1 MEPLYSV
8 LLCNQQYSEYKER
21 ISKWLAKGIKVIWF
35 GQDENVVDELKTTFK
50 KYAKV
55 FLLQAFVIEFI
66 DQACILDGENAT
78 DFVISKLETGCPLF
92 NAAQYLV
99 EHCKADEH
107 IEVQASAG
115 TGKTTVM
122 IDRILYLMHTQPDLH
137 LPEIYMVTFTN
148 DATNQMNKRL
158 QDALVTRYDLTRD
171 EKYLRWL
178 EEQSQMN
185 ISTIHSFAYQML
197 REYGIGES
205 FTKNLSIRSFQYEKK
220 EIIKDMVDGKIDDS
234 KSIRGQLG
242 VPFYRANGILNQFW
256 GRFLQLGVSHEDML
270 KMDWGEPVDDE
281 SKSFHKVITETI
293 PKLDDKYFAVK
304 RKNDG
309 VGLDDIMRDLQE
321 VLTSEYL
328 PKPDI
333 SMKYL
338 FIDEFQDSDLS
349 QIKVACYFVKLL
361 GAVLFVVGDVKQ
373 SIYRF
378 RGATIENILNFEKQ
392 FQNAVVIRLE
402 QNYRSTKTILEA
414 ANDVIAHN
422 AGRKEKTLWTDLEDG
437 KKIIWYKAVDETD
450 ESRFVAEKIEK
461 EVQNGA
467 SYQDFAVLYRMNA
480 QSNNIERMFV
490 KEKIP
495 YHIYGG
501 TRFYDRKEIKDVLAY
516 MTILYNPFD
525 MVRFKRIVN
534 EPKRGIGDAT
544 MEMLENITRDLGIS
558 PIDVMRDSE
567 TYPVL
572 SKKVAH
578 LKKFALMID
587 ELTDAVKTMQLDEF
601 FDLLLQKTGYA
612 DYLKNMGEEGKIRLE
627 NVQELKSNI
636 LKYMKESELPSL
648 ENFLEEV
655 SLYADAEQTE
665 TTPDTVSMMTIHA
678 AKGLEFKTVF
688 LIGMEENIFPSARS
702 INSLDENDL
711 EEERRLAYVAITRAK
726 KQLCVSTTDR
736 RMLFG
741 MTTSNPRSRF
751 LGEIQGDC
759 MEQVQS
765 KKNVAA
771 GTRKVEMVQSISLQ
785 QQLASRRNHHPQKT
799 AAKSVNYSV
808 GARVRH
814 KIFGEGTILSVTDMA
829 NDSMLEIGFDQ
840 VGTKKVM
847 ANFASSKMQV
857 IS

>member
-1 MEPLYSV
+1 MAE
-8 LLCNQQYSEYKER
+8 ETT
-21 ISKWLAKGIKVIWF
+21 I
-35 GQDENVVDELKTTFK
+35 ELKRAALNHYFQNLNTPQQQAVFHVNGPVLVLAGAGSGKTTAMIHRIVQMIHFGDGWVQANASITK
-50 KYAKV
+50 EDAAYLKDYIADKQPADLERLCSILAV
-55 FLLQAFVIEFI
+55 QPIQPWHILAITFTNKAANELRNRLLQAIGEECASMLHASTFHS
-66 DQACILDGENAT
+66 ACVRILRRS
-78 DFVISKLETGCPLF
+78 ISKLGYDSNFTIYDTDDSQRLMKSCIADADVSEKQFPPRAVLTEISLAKDRMCSPEYFCIEAGSDYRKMVIGKLYKEYQNRLKSA
-92 NAAQYLV
+92 NALDFDDLIYKTV
-99 EHCKADEH
+99 E
-107 IEVQASAG
+107 
-115 TGKTTVM
+115 
-122 IDRILYLMHTQPDLH
+122 LL
-137 LPEIYMVTFTN
+137 
-148 DATNQMNKRL
+148 
-158 QDALVTRYDLTRD
+158 
-171 EKYLRWL
+171 
-178 EEQSQMN
+178 
-185 ISTIHSFAYQML
+185 
-197 REYGIGES
+197 ES
-205 FTKNLSIRSFQYEKK
+205 FPEELEYYQNRFRYI
-220 EIIKDMVDGKIDDS
+220 MVDEYQDTNHAQF
-234 KSIRGQLG
+234 RLVQL
-242 VPFYRANGILNQFW
+242 
-256 GRFLQLGVSHEDML
+256 
-270 KMDWGEPVDDE
+270 
-281 SKSFHKVITETI
+281 
-293 PKLDDKYFAVK
+293 
-304 RKNDG
+304 
-309 VGLDDIMRDLQE
+309 
-321 VLTSEYL
+321 
-328 PKPDI
+328 
-333 SMKYL
+333 
-338 FIDEFQDSDLS
+338 LS
-349 QIKVACYFVKLL
+349 QKHQNLC
-361 GAVLFVVGDVKQ
+361 VVGDDDQ

-402 QNYRSTKTILEA
+402 QNYRSTKTILKA

-572 SKKVAH
+572 SKKVTH
-578 LKKFALMID
+578 LKKFALMVD

-759 MEQVQS
+759 IEQVQS

>member
-1 MEPLYSV
+1 MAE
-8 LLCNQQYSEYKER
+8 ETT
-21 ISKWLAKGIKVIWF
+21 I
-35 GQDENVVDELKTTFK
+35 ELKRAALNHYFQNLNTPQQQAVFHVNGPVLVLAGAGSGKTTAMIHRIVQMIHFGDGWVQANASITK
-50 KYAKV
+50 ENAAYLKDYIADKQPADLERLCSILAV
-55 FLLQAFVIEFI
+55 QPIQPWHILAITFTNKAANELRSRLLQAIGEECASMLHASTFHS
-66 DQACILDGENAT
+66 ACVRILRRS
-78 DFVISKLETGCPLF
+78 ISKLGYDSNFTIYDTDDSQRLMKSCIADADVSEKQFPPRAVLTEISLAKDRMCSPEYFCIEAGSDYRKMVIGKLYKEYQNRLKSA
-92 NAAQYLV
+92 NALDFDDLIYKTV
-99 EHCKADEH
+99 E
-107 IEVQASAG
+107 
-115 TGKTTVM
+115 
-122 IDRILYLMHTQPDLH
+122 LL
-137 LPEIYMVTFTN
+137 
-148 DATNQMNKRL
+148 
-158 QDALVTRYDLTRD
+158 
-171 EKYLRWL
+171 
-178 EEQSQMN
+178 
-185 ISTIHSFAYQML
+185 
-197 REYGIGES
+197 ES
-205 FTKNLSIRSFQYEKK
+205 FPEELEYYQNRFRYI
-220 EIIKDMVDGKIDDS
+220 MVDEYQDTNHAQF
-234 KSIRGQLG
+234 RLVQL
-242 VPFYRANGILNQFW
+242 
-256 GRFLQLGVSHEDML
+256 
-270 KMDWGEPVDDE
+270 
-281 SKSFHKVITETI
+281 
-293 PKLDDKYFAVK
+293 
-304 RKNDG
+304 
-309 VGLDDIMRDLQE
+309 
-321 VLTSEYL
+321 
-328 PKPDI
+328 
-333 SMKYL
+333 
-338 FIDEFQDSDLS
+338 LS
-349 QIKVACYFVKLL
+349 QKHQNLC
-361 GAVLFVVGDVKQ
+361 VVGDDDQ

-665 TTPDTVSMMTIHA
+665 TAPDTVSMMTIHA

-808 GARVRH
+808 GTRVRH
-814 KIFGEGTILSVTDMA
+814 KIFGEGTILSITDMA

>member
-1 MEPLYSV
+1 MAE
-8 LLCNQQYSEYKER
+8 ETT
-21 ISKWLAKGIKVIWF
+21 I
-35 GQDENVVDELKTTFK
+35 ELKRAALNHYFQNLNTPQQQAVFHVNGPVLVLAGAGSGKTTAMIHRIVQMIHSGDGWVQANASITKEDAACLKDYIADKQPADLERLCSILAVQPIQPWHILAITFTNK
-50 KYAKV
+50 AANELRSR
-55 FLLQAFVIEFI
+55 LLQAIGEECASMLHASTFHS
-66 DQACILDGENAT
+66 ACVRILRRS
-78 DFVISKLETGCPLF
+78 ISKLGYDSNFTIYDTDDSQRLMKSCIADADVSEKQFPPRAVLTEISLAKDRMCSPEYFCIEAGSDYRKMVIGKLYKEYQNRLKSA
-92 NAAQYLV
+92 NALDFDDLIYKTV
-99 EHCKADEH
+99 E
-107 IEVQASAG
+107 
-115 TGKTTVM
+115 
-122 IDRILYLMHTQPDLH
+122 LL
-137 LPEIYMVTFTN
+137 
-148 DATNQMNKRL
+148 
-158 QDALVTRYDLTRD
+158 
-171 EKYLRWL
+171 
-178 EEQSQMN
+178 
-185 ISTIHSFAYQML
+185 
-197 REYGIGES
+197 ES
-205 FTKNLSIRSFQYEKK
+205 FPEELEYYQNRFRYI
-220 EIIKDMVDGKIDDS
+220 MVDEYQDTNHAQF
-234 KSIRGQLG
+234 RLVQL
-242 VPFYRANGILNQFW
+242 
-256 GRFLQLGVSHEDML
+256 
-270 KMDWGEPVDDE
+270 
-281 SKSFHKVITETI
+281 
-293 PKLDDKYFAVK
+293 
-304 RKNDG
+304 
-309 VGLDDIMRDLQE
+309 
-321 VLTSEYL
+321 
-328 PKPDI
+328 
-333 SMKYL
+333 
-338 FIDEFQDSDLS
+338 LS
-349 QIKVACYFVKLL
+349 QKHQNLC
-361 GAVLFVVGDVKQ
+361 VVGDDDQ

-392 FQNAVVIRLE
+392 FQNAVAIRLE

-665 TTPDTVSMMTIHA
+665 TAPDTVSMMTIHA

-765 KKNVAA
+765 KKNIAA

-808 GARVRH
+808 GTRVRH

>member
-1 MEPLYSV
+1 MAE
-8 LLCNQQYSEYKER
+8 ETT
-21 ISKWLAKGIKVIWF
+21 I
-35 GQDENVVDELKTTFK
+35 ELKRAALNHYFQNLNTPQQQAVFHVNGPVLVLAGAGSGKTTAMIHRIVQMIHFGDGWVQANASITK
-50 KYAKV
+50 EDAAYLKDYIADKQPADLERLCSILAV
-55 FLLQAFVIEFI
+55 QPIQPWHILAITFTNKAANELRSRLLQAIGEECASMLHASTFHS
-66 DQACILDGENAT
+66 ACVRILRRS
-78 DFVISKLETGCPLF
+78 ISKLGYDSNFTIYDTDDSQRLMKSCIADADVSEKQFPPRAVLTEISLAKDRMCSPEYFCIEAGSDYRKMVIGKLYKEYQNRLKSA
-92 NAAQYLV
+92 NALDFDDLIYKTV
-99 EHCKADEH
+99 E
-107 IEVQASAG
+107 
-115 TGKTTVM
+115 
-122 IDRILYLMHTQPDLH
+122 LL
-137 LPEIYMVTFTN
+137 
-148 DATNQMNKRL
+148 
-158 QDALVTRYDLTRD
+158 
-171 EKYLRWL
+171 
-178 EEQSQMN
+178 
-185 ISTIHSFAYQML
+185 
-197 REYGIGES
+197 ES
-205 FTKNLSIRSFQYEKK
+205 FPEELEYYQNRFRYI
-220 EIIKDMVDGKIDDS
+220 MVDEYQDTNHAQF
-234 KSIRGQLG
+234 RLVQL
-242 VPFYRANGILNQFW
+242 
-256 GRFLQLGVSHEDML
+256 
-270 KMDWGEPVDDE
+270 
-281 SKSFHKVITETI
+281 
-293 PKLDDKYFAVK
+293 
-304 RKNDG
+304 
-309 VGLDDIMRDLQE
+309 
-321 VLTSEYL
+321 
-328 PKPDI
+328 
-333 SMKYL
+333 
-338 FIDEFQDSDLS
+338 LS
-349 QIKVACYFVKLL
+349 QKHQNLC
-361 GAVLFVVGDVKQ
+361 VVGDDDQ

-587 ELTDAVKTMQLDEF
+587 ELTDSVKTMQLDEF

-665 TTPDTVSMMTIHA
+665 TAPDTVSMMTIHA

-808 GARVRH
+808 GTRVRH
-814 KIFGEGTILSVTDMA
+814 KIFGEGTILSITDMA

>member
-1 MEPLYSV
+1 M
-8 LLCNQQYSEYKER
+8 
-21 ISKWLAKGIKVIWF
+21 
-35 GQDENVVDELKTTFK
+35 
-50 KYAKV
+50 
-55 FLLQAFVIEFI
+55 
-66 DQACILDGENAT
+66 
-78 DFVISKLETGCPLF
+78 
-92 NAAQYLV
+92 
-99 EHCKADEH
+99 
-107 IEVQASAG
+107 
-115 TGKTTVM
+115 
-122 IDRILYLMHTQPDLH
+122 
-137 LPEIYMVTFTN
+137 
-148 DATNQMNKRL
+148 
-158 QDALVTRYDLTRD
+158 
-171 EKYLRWL
+171 
-178 EEQSQMN
+178 
-185 ISTIHSFAYQML
+185 
-197 REYGIGES
+197 
-205 FTKNLSIRSFQYEKK
+205 
-220 EIIKDMVDGKIDDS
+220 
-234 KSIRGQLG
+234 
-242 VPFYRANGILNQFW
+242 
-256 GRFLQLGVSHEDML
+256 
-270 KMDWGEPVDDE
+270 
-281 SKSFHKVITETI
+281 
-293 PKLDDKYFAVK
+293 
-304 RKNDG
+304 
-309 VGLDDIMRDLQE
+309 
-321 VLTSEYL
+321 
-328 PKPDI
+328 
-333 SMKYL
+333 
-338 FIDEFQDSDLS
+338 
-349 QIKVACYFVKLL
+349 
-361 GAVLFVVGDVKQ
+361 
-373 SIYRF
+373 
-378 RGATIENILNFEKQ
+378 
-392 FQNAVVIRLE
+392 
-402 QNYRSTKTILEA
+402 
-414 ANDVIAHN
+414 IAHN

-558 PIDVMRDSE
+558 PIDVMRDS
-567 TYPVL
+567 
-572 SKKVAH
+572 
-578 LKKFALMID
+578 
-587 ELTDAVKTMQLDEF
+587 VKTMQLDEF

-665 TTPDTVSMMTIHA
+665 TAPDTVSMMTIHA

-808 GARVRH
+808 GTRVRH
-814 KIFGEGTILSVTDMA
+814 KIFGEGTILSITDMA

>member
-1 MEPLYSV
+1 MAE
-8 LLCNQQYSEYKER
+8 ETT
-21 ISKWLAKGIKVIWF
+21 I
-35 GQDENVVDELKTTFK
+35 ELKRAALNHYFQNLNTPQQQAVFHVNGPVLVLAGAGSGKTTAMIHRIVQMIHFGDGWVQANASITK
-50 KYAKV
+50 EDAAYLKDYIADKQPADLERLCSILAV
-55 FLLQAFVIEFI
+55 QPIQPWHILAITFTNKAANELRSRLLQAIGEECASMLHASTFHS
-66 DQACILDGENAT
+66 ACVRILRRS
-78 DFVISKLETGCPLF
+78 ISKLGYDSNFTIYDTDDSQRLMKSCIADADVSEKQFPPRAVLTEISLAKDRMCSPEYFCIEAGSDYRKMVIGKLYKEYQNRLKSA
-92 NAAQYLV
+92 NALDFDDLIYKTV
-99 EHCKADEH
+99 E
-107 IEVQASAG
+107 
-115 TGKTTVM
+115 
-122 IDRILYLMHTQPDLH
+122 LL
-137 LPEIYMVTFTN
+137 
-148 DATNQMNKRL
+148 
-158 QDALVTRYDLTRD
+158 
-171 EKYLRWL
+171 
-178 EEQSQMN
+178 
-185 ISTIHSFAYQML
+185 
-197 REYGIGES
+197 ES
-205 FTKNLSIRSFQYEKK
+205 FPEELEYYQNRFRYI
-220 EIIKDMVDGKIDDS
+220 MVDEYQDTNHAQF
-234 KSIRGQLG
+234 RLVQL
-242 VPFYRANGILNQFW
+242 
-256 GRFLQLGVSHEDML
+256 
-270 KMDWGEPVDDE
+270 
-281 SKSFHKVITETI
+281 
-293 PKLDDKYFAVK
+293 
-304 RKNDG
+304 
-309 VGLDDIMRDLQE
+309 
-321 VLTSEYL
+321 
-328 PKPDI
+328 
-333 SMKYL
+333 
-338 FIDEFQDSDLS
+338 LS
-349 QIKVACYFVKLL
+349 QKHQNLC
-361 GAVLFVVGDVKQ
+361 VVGDDDQ

-587 ELTDAVKTMQLDEF
+587 ELTNAVKTMQLDEF

-665 TTPDTVSMMTIHA
+665 TAPDTVSMMTIHA

-808 GARVRH
+808 GTRVRH
-814 KIFGEGTILSVTDMA
+814 KIFGEGTILSITDMA

>member
-1 MEPLYSV
+1 MAE
-8 LLCNQQYSEYKER
+8 ETT
-21 ISKWLAKGIKVIWF
+21 I
-35 GQDENVVDELKTTFK
+35 ELKRAALNHYFQNLNTPQQQAVFHVNGPVLVLAGAGSGKTTAMIHRIVQMIHFGDGWVQANASITK
-50 KYAKV
+50 EDAAYLKDYIADKQPADLERLCSILAV
-55 FLLQAFVIEFI
+55 QPIQPWHILAITFTNKAANELRNRLLQAIGEECASMLHASTFHS
-66 DQACILDGENAT
+66 ACVRILRRS
-78 DFVISKLETGCPLF
+78 ISKLGYDSNFTIYDTDDSQRLMKSCIADADVSEKQFPPRAVLTEISLAKDRMCSPEYFCIEAGSDYRKMVIGKLYKEYQNRLKSA
-92 NAAQYLV
+92 NALDFDDLIYKTV
-99 EHCKADEH
+99 E
-107 IEVQASAG
+107 
-115 TGKTTVM
+115 
-122 IDRILYLMHTQPDLH
+122 LL
-137 LPEIYMVTFTN
+137 
-148 DATNQMNKRL
+148 
-158 QDALVTRYDLTRD
+158 
-171 EKYLRWL
+171 
-178 EEQSQMN
+178 
-185 ISTIHSFAYQML
+185 
-197 REYGIGES
+197 ES
-205 FTKNLSIRSFQYEKK
+205 FPEELEYYQNRFRYI
-220 EIIKDMVDGKIDDS
+220 MVDEYQDTNHAQF
-234 KSIRGQLG
+234 RLVQL
-242 VPFYRANGILNQFW
+242 
-256 GRFLQLGVSHEDML
+256 
-270 KMDWGEPVDDE
+270 
-281 SKSFHKVITETI
+281 
-293 PKLDDKYFAVK
+293 
-304 RKNDG
+304 
-309 VGLDDIMRDLQE
+309 
-321 VLTSEYL
+321 
-328 PKPDI
+328 
-333 SMKYL
+333 
-338 FIDEFQDSDLS
+338 LS
-349 QIKVACYFVKLL
+349 QKHQNLC
-361 GAVLFVVGDVKQ
+361 VVGDDDQ

-636 LKYMKESELPSL
+636 LKYMRESELPSL

-665 TTPDTVSMMTIHA
+665 TAPDTVSMMTIHA

-808 GARVRH
+808 GTRVRH

>member
-1 MEPLYSV
+1 MAE
-8 LLCNQQYSEYKER
+8 ETT
-21 ISKWLAKGIKVIWF
+21 I
-35 GQDENVVDELKTTFK
+35 ELKRAALNHYFQNLNTPQQQAVFHVNGPVLVLAGAGSGKTTAMIHRIVQMIHFGDGWVQANASITK
-50 KYAKV
+50 EDAAYLKDYIADKQPADLERLCSILAV
-55 FLLQAFVIEFI
+55 QPIQPWHILAITFTNKAANELRSRLLQAIGEECASMLHASTFHS
-66 DQACILDGENAT
+66 ACVRILRRS
-78 DFVISKLETGCPLF
+78 ISKLGYDSNFTIYDTDDSQRLMKSCIADADVSEKQFPPRAVLTEISLAKDRMCSPEYFCIEAGSDYRKMVIGKLYKEYQNRLKSA
-92 NAAQYLV
+92 NALDFDDLIYKTV
-99 EHCKADEH
+99 E
-107 IEVQASAG
+107 
-115 TGKTTVM
+115 
-122 IDRILYLMHTQPDLH
+122 LL
-137 LPEIYMVTFTN
+137 
-148 DATNQMNKRL
+148 
-158 QDALVTRYDLTRD
+158 
-171 EKYLRWL
+171 
-178 EEQSQMN
+178 
-185 ISTIHSFAYQML
+185 
-197 REYGIGES
+197 ES
-205 FTKNLSIRSFQYEKK
+205 FQEELEYYQNRFRYI
-220 EIIKDMVDGKIDDS
+220 MVDEYQDTNHAQF
-234 KSIRGQLG
+234 RLVQL
-242 VPFYRANGILNQFW
+242 
-256 GRFLQLGVSHEDML
+256 
-270 KMDWGEPVDDE
+270 
-281 SKSFHKVITETI
+281 
-293 PKLDDKYFAVK
+293 
-304 RKNDG
+304 
-309 VGLDDIMRDLQE
+309 
-321 VLTSEYL
+321 
-328 PKPDI
+328 
-333 SMKYL
+333 
-338 FIDEFQDSDLS
+338 LS
-349 QIKVACYFVKLL
+349 QKHQNLC
-361 GAVLFVVGDVKQ
+361 VVGDDDQ

-392 FQNAVVIRLE
+392 FQNAVAIRLE

-665 TTPDTVSMMTIHA
+665 TAPDTVSMMTIHA

-765 KKNVAA
+765 KKNIAA

-808 GARVRH
+808 GTRVRH

>member
-1 MEPLYSV
+1 MAE
-8 LLCNQQYSEYKER
+8 ETT
-21 ISKWLAKGIKVIWF
+21 I
-35 GQDENVVDELKTTFK
+35 ELKRAALNHYFQNLNTPQQQAVFHVNGPVLVLAGAGSGKTTAMIHRIVQMIHFGDGWVQANASITK
-50 KYAKV
+50 EDAAYLKDYIADKQPADLERLCSILAV
-55 FLLQAFVIEFI
+55 QPIQPWHILAITFTNKAANELRSRLLQAIGEECASMLHASTFHS
-66 DQACILDGENAT
+66 ACVRILRRS
-78 DFVISKLETGCPLF
+78 ISKLGYDSNFTIYDTDDSQRLMKSCIADADVSEKQFPPRAVLTEISLAKDRMCSPEYFCIEAGSDYRKMVIGKLYKEYQNRLKSA
-92 NAAQYLV
+92 NALDFDDLIYKTV
-99 EHCKADEH
+99 E
-107 IEVQASAG
+107 
-115 TGKTTVM
+115 
-122 IDRILYLMHTQPDLH
+122 LL
-137 LPEIYMVTFTN
+137 
-148 DATNQMNKRL
+148 
-158 QDALVTRYDLTRD
+158 
-171 EKYLRWL
+171 
-178 EEQSQMN
+178 
-185 ISTIHSFAYQML
+185 
-197 REYGIGES
+197 ES
-205 FTKNLSIRSFQYEKK
+205 FPEELEYYQNRFRYI
-220 EIIKDMVDGKIDDS
+220 MVDEYQDTNHAQF
-234 KSIRGQLG
+234 RLVQL
-242 VPFYRANGILNQFW
+242 
-256 GRFLQLGVSHEDML
+256 
-270 KMDWGEPVDDE
+270 
-281 SKSFHKVITETI
+281 
-293 PKLDDKYFAVK
+293 
-304 RKNDG
+304 
-309 VGLDDIMRDLQE
+309 
-321 VLTSEYL
+321 
-328 PKPDI
+328 
-333 SMKYL
+333 
-338 FIDEFQDSDLS
+338 LS
-349 QIKVACYFVKLL
+349 QKRQNLC
-361 GAVLFVVGDVKQ
+361 VVGDDDQ

-665 TTPDTVSMMTIHA
+665 TAPDTVSMMTIHA

-808 GARVRH
+808 GTRVRH

>member
-1 MEPLYSV
+1 MAE
-8 LLCNQQYSEYKER
+8 ETT
-21 ISKWLAKGIKVIWF
+21 I
-35 GQDENVVDELKTTFK
+35 ELKRAALNHYFQNLNTPQQQAVFHVNGPVLVLAGAGSGKTTAMIHRIVQMIHFGDGWVQANASITK
-50 KYAKV
+50 EDAAYLKDYIADKQPADLERLCSILAV
-55 FLLQAFVIEFI
+55 QPIQPWHILAITFTNKAANELRSRLLQAIGEECASMLHASTFHS
-66 DQACILDGENAT
+66 ACVRILRRS
-78 DFVISKLETGCPLF
+78 ISKLGYDSNFTIYDTDDSQRLMKSCIADADVSEKQFPPRAVLTEISLAKDRMCSPEYFCIEAGSDYRKMVIGKLYKEYQNRLKSA
-92 NAAQYLV
+92 NALDFDDLIYKTV
-99 EHCKADEH
+99 E
-107 IEVQASAG
+107 
-115 TGKTTVM
+115 
-122 IDRILYLMHTQPDLH
+122 LL
-137 LPEIYMVTFTN
+137 
-148 DATNQMNKRL
+148 
-158 QDALVTRYDLTRD
+158 
-171 EKYLRWL
+171 
-178 EEQSQMN
+178 
-185 ISTIHSFAYQML
+185 
-197 REYGIGES
+197 ES
-205 FTKNLSIRSFQYEKK
+205 FPEELEYYQNRFWYI
-220 EIIKDMVDGKIDDS
+220 MVDEYQDTNHAQF
-234 KSIRGQLG
+234 RLVQL
-242 VPFYRANGILNQFW
+242 
-256 GRFLQLGVSHEDML
+256 
-270 KMDWGEPVDDE
+270 
-281 SKSFHKVITETI
+281 
-293 PKLDDKYFAVK
+293 
-304 RKNDG
+304 
-309 VGLDDIMRDLQE
+309 
-321 VLTSEYL
+321 
-328 PKPDI
+328 
-333 SMKYL
+333 
-338 FIDEFQDSDLS
+338 LS
-349 QIKVACYFVKLL
+349 QKHQNLC
-361 GAVLFVVGDVKQ
+361 VVGDDDQ

-665 TTPDTVSMMTIHA
+665 TAPDTVSMMTIHA

-808 GARVRH
+808 GTRVRH

>member
-1 MEPLYSV
+1 MAE
-8 LLCNQQYSEYKER
+8 ETT
-21 ISKWLAKGIKVIWF
+21 I
-35 GQDENVVDELKTTFK
+35 ELKRAALNHYFQNLNTPQQQAVFHVNGPVLVLAGAGSGKTTAMIHRIVQMIHFGDGWVQANASITK
-50 KYAKV
+50 EDAAYLKDYIADKQPADLERLCSILAV
-55 FLLQAFVIEFI
+55 QPIQPWHILAITFTNKAANELRSRLLQAIGEECASMLHASTFHS
-66 DQACILDGENAT
+66 ACVRILRRS
-78 DFVISKLETGCPLF
+78 ISKLGYDSNFTIYDTDDSQRLMKSCIADADVSEKQFPPRAVLTEISLAKDRMCSPEYFCIEAGSDYRKMVIGKLYKEYQNRLKSA
-92 NAAQYLV
+92 NALDFDDLIYKTV
-99 EHCKADEH
+99 E
-107 IEVQASAG
+107 
-115 TGKTTVM
+115 
-122 IDRILYLMHTQPDLH
+122 LL
-137 LPEIYMVTFTN
+137 
-148 DATNQMNKRL
+148 
-158 QDALVTRYDLTRD
+158 
-171 EKYLRWL
+171 
-178 EEQSQMN
+178 
-185 ISTIHSFAYQML
+185 
-197 REYGIGES
+197 ES
-205 FTKNLSIRSFQYEKK
+205 FPEELEYYQNRFRYI
-220 EIIKDMVDGKIDDS
+220 MVDEYQDTNHAQF
-234 KSIRGQLG
+234 RLVQL
-242 VPFYRANGILNQFW
+242 
-256 GRFLQLGVSHEDML
+256 
-270 KMDWGEPVDDE
+270 
-281 SKSFHKVITETI
+281 
-293 PKLDDKYFAVK
+293 
-304 RKNDG
+304 
-309 VGLDDIMRDLQE
+309 
-321 VLTSEYL
+321 
-328 PKPDI
+328 
-333 SMKYL
+333 
-338 FIDEFQDSDLS
+338 LS
-349 QIKVACYFVKLL
+349 QKHQNLC
-361 GAVLFVVGDVKQ
+361 VVGDDDQ

-665 TTPDTVSMMTIHA
+665 TAPDTVSMMTIHA

-726 KQLCVSTTDR
+726 KQHCVSTTAR
-736 RMLFG
+736 SMLVG

-808 GARVRH
+808 GTRVRH
-814 KIFGEGTILSVTDMA
+814 KIFGEGTILSITDMA

>member
-1 MEPLYSV
+1 MAE
-8 LLCNQQYSEYKER
+8 ETT
-21 ISKWLAKGIKVIWF
+21 I
-35 GQDENVVDELKTTFK
+35 ELKRAALNHYFQNLNTPQQQAVFHVNGPVLVLAGAGSGKTTAMIHRIVQMIHFGDGWVQANASITK
-50 KYAKV
+50 EDAAYLKDYIADKQPADLERLCSILAMQPIQPWHILAIT
-55 FLLQAFVIEFI
+55 FTNKAANELRSRLLQAIGEECASMLHASTFHS
-66 DQACILDGENAT
+66 ACVRILRRS
-78 DFVISKLETGCPLF
+78 ISKLGYDSNFTIYDTDDSQRLMKSCIADADVSEKQFPPRAVLTEISLAKDRMCSPEYFCIEAGSDYRKMVIGKLYKEYQNRLKSA
-92 NAAQYLV
+92 NALDFDDLIYKTV
-99 EHCKADEH
+99 E
-107 IEVQASAG
+107 
-115 TGKTTVM
+115 
-122 IDRILYLMHTQPDLH
+122 LL
-137 LPEIYMVTFTN
+137 
-148 DATNQMNKRL
+148 
-158 QDALVTRYDLTRD
+158 
-171 EKYLRWL
+171 
-178 EEQSQMN
+178 
-185 ISTIHSFAYQML
+185 
-197 REYGIGES
+197 ES
-205 FTKNLSIRSFQYEKK
+205 FPEELEYYQNRFRYI
-220 EIIKDMVDGKIDDS
+220 MVDEYQDTNHAQF
-234 KSIRGQLG
+234 RLVQL
-242 VPFYRANGILNQFW
+242 
-256 GRFLQLGVSHEDML
+256 
-270 KMDWGEPVDDE
+270 
-281 SKSFHKVITETI
+281 
-293 PKLDDKYFAVK
+293 
-304 RKNDG
+304 
-309 VGLDDIMRDLQE
+309 
-321 VLTSEYL
+321 
-328 PKPDI
+328 
-333 SMKYL
+333 
-338 FIDEFQDSDLS
+338 LS
-349 QIKVACYFVKLL
+349 QKHQNLC
-361 GAVLFVVGDVKQ
+361 VVGDDDQ

-578 LKKFALMID
+578 LKKFALMVD

-665 TTPDTVSMMTIHA
+665 TAPDTVSMMTIHA

>member
-1 MEPLYSV
+1 MAE
-8 LLCNQQYSEYKER
+8 ETT
-21 ISKWLAKGIKVIWF
+21 I
-35 GQDENVVDELKTTFK
+35 ELKRAALNHYFQNLNTPQQQAVFHVNGPVLVLAGAGSGKTTAMIHRIVQMIHFGDGWVQANASITK
-50 KYAKV
+50 EDAAYLKDYIADKQPTDLERLCSILAV
-55 FLLQAFVIEFI
+55 QPIQPWHILAITFTNKAANELRSRLLQAIGEECASMLHASTFHS
-66 DQACILDGENAT
+66 ACVRILRRS
-78 DFVISKLETGCPLF
+78 ISKLGYDSNFTIYDTDDSQRLMKSCIADADVSEKQFPPRAVLTEISLAKDRMCSPEYFCIEAGSDYRKMVIGKLYKEYQNRLKSA
-92 NAAQYLV
+92 NALDFDDLIYKTV
-99 EHCKADEH
+99 E
-107 IEVQASAG
+107 
-115 TGKTTVM
+115 
-122 IDRILYLMHTQPDLH
+122 LL
-137 LPEIYMVTFTN
+137 
-148 DATNQMNKRL
+148 
-158 QDALVTRYDLTRD
+158 
-171 EKYLRWL
+171 
-178 EEQSQMN
+178 
-185 ISTIHSFAYQML
+185 
-197 REYGIGES
+197 ES
-205 FTKNLSIRSFQYEKK
+205 FPEELEYYQNRFRYI
-220 EIIKDMVDGKIDDS
+220 MVDEYQDTNHAQF
-234 KSIRGQLG
+234 RLVQL
-242 VPFYRANGILNQFW
+242 
-256 GRFLQLGVSHEDML
+256 
-270 KMDWGEPVDDE
+270 
-281 SKSFHKVITETI
+281 
-293 PKLDDKYFAVK
+293 
-304 RKNDG
+304 
-309 VGLDDIMRDLQE
+309 
-321 VLTSEYL
+321 
-328 PKPDI
+328 
-333 SMKYL
+333 
-338 FIDEFQDSDLS
+338 LS
-349 QIKVACYFVKLL
+349 QKHQNLC
-361 GAVLFVVGDVKQ
+361 VVGDDDQ

-450 ESRFVAEKIEK
+450 ESRFVAEKIAK

-587 ELTDAVKTMQLDEF
+587 ELTNAVKTMQLDEF

-665 TTPDTVSMMTIHA
+665 TAPDTVSMMTIHA

-785 QQLASRRNHHPQKT
+785 QQLANRRNHHPQKT

>member
-1 MEPLYSV
+1 MAE
-8 LLCNQQYSEYKER
+8 ETT
-21 ISKWLAKGIKVIWF
+21 I
-35 GQDENVVDELKTTFK
+35 ELKRAALNHYFQNLNTPQQQAVFHVNGPVLVLAGAGSGKTTAMIHRIVQMIHFGDGWVQANASITK
-50 KYAKV
+50 EDAAYLKDYIADKQPADLERLCSILAV
-55 FLLQAFVIEFI
+55 QPIQPWHILAITFTNKAANELRSRLLQAIGEECASMLHASTFHS
-66 DQACILDGENAT
+66 ACVRILRRS
-78 DFVISKLETGCPLF
+78 ISKLGYDSNFTIYDTDDSQRLMKSCIADADVSEKQFPPRAVLTEISLAKDRMCSPEYFCIEAGSDYRKMVIGKLYKEYQNRLKSA
-92 NAAQYLV
+92 NALDFDDLIYKTV
-99 EHCKADEH
+99 E
-107 IEVQASAG
+107 
-115 TGKTTVM
+115 
-122 IDRILYLMHTQPDLH
+122 LL
-137 LPEIYMVTFTN
+137 
-148 DATNQMNKRL
+148 
-158 QDALVTRYDLTRD
+158 
-171 EKYLRWL
+171 
-178 EEQSQMN
+178 
-185 ISTIHSFAYQML
+185 
-197 REYGIGES
+197 ES
-205 FTKNLSIRSFQYEKK
+205 FPEELEYYQNRFRYI
-220 EIIKDMVDGKIDDS
+220 MVDEYQDTNHAQF
-234 KSIRGQLG
+234 RLVQL
-242 VPFYRANGILNQFW
+242 
-256 GRFLQLGVSHEDML
+256 
-270 KMDWGEPVDDE
+270 
-281 SKSFHKVITETI
+281 
-293 PKLDDKYFAVK
+293 
-304 RKNDG
+304 
-309 VGLDDIMRDLQE
+309 
-321 VLTSEYL
+321 
-328 PKPDI
+328 
-333 SMKYL
+333 
-338 FIDEFQDSDLS
+338 LS
-349 QIKVACYFVKLL
+349 QKHQNLC
-361 GAVLFVVGDVKQ
+361 VVGDDDQ

-587 ELTDAVKTMQLDEF
+587 ELTNAVKTMQLDEF

-665 TTPDTVSMMTIHA
+665 TAPDTVSMMTIHA

-808 GARVRH
+808 GTRVRH

>member
-1 MEPLYSV
+1 MAE
-8 LLCNQQYSEYKER
+8 ETT
-21 ISKWLAKGIKVIWF
+21 I
-35 GQDENVVDELKTTFK
+35 ELKRAALNHYFQNLNTPQQQAVFHVNGPVLVLAGAGGGKTTAMIHRIVQMIHFGDGWVQANASITK
-50 KYAKV
+50 EDAAYLKDYIADKQPADLERLCSILAV
-55 FLLQAFVIEFI
+55 QPIQPWHILAITFTNKAANELRSRLLQAIGEECASMLHASTFHS
-66 DQACILDGENAT
+66 ACVRILRRS
-78 DFVISKLETGCPLF
+78 ISKLGYDSNFTIYDTDDSQRLMKSCIADADVSEKQFPPRAVLTEISLAKDRMCSPEYFCIEAGSDYRKMVIGKLYKEYQNRLKSA
-92 NAAQYLV
+92 NALDFDDLIYKTV
-99 EHCKADEH
+99 E
-107 IEVQASAG
+107 
-115 TGKTTVM
+115 
-122 IDRILYLMHTQPDLH
+122 LL
-137 LPEIYMVTFTN
+137 
-148 DATNQMNKRL
+148 
-158 QDALVTRYDLTRD
+158 
-171 EKYLRWL
+171 
-178 EEQSQMN
+178 
-185 ISTIHSFAYQML
+185 
-197 REYGIGES
+197 ES
-205 FTKNLSIRSFQYEKK
+205 FPEELEYYQNRFRYI
-220 EIIKDMVDGKIDDS
+220 MVDEYQDTNHAQF
-234 KSIRGQLG
+234 RLVQL
-242 VPFYRANGILNQFW
+242 
-256 GRFLQLGVSHEDML
+256 
-270 KMDWGEPVDDE
+270 
-281 SKSFHKVITETI
+281 
-293 PKLDDKYFAVK
+293 
-304 RKNDG
+304 
-309 VGLDDIMRDLQE
+309 
-321 VLTSEYL
+321 
-328 PKPDI
+328 
-333 SMKYL
+333 
-338 FIDEFQDSDLS
+338 LS
-349 QIKVACYFVKLL
+349 QKHQNLC
-361 GAVLFVVGDVKQ
+361 VVGDDDQ

-392 FQNAVVIRLE
+392 FQNAVAIRLE

-665 TTPDTVSMMTIHA
+665 TAPDTVSMMTIHA

-765 KKNVAA
+765 KKNIAA

-808 GARVRH
+808 GTRVRH

>member
-1 MEPLYSV
+1 MAE
-8 LLCNQQYSEYKER
+8 ETT
-21 ISKWLAKGIKVIWF
+21 I
-35 GQDENVVDELKTTFK
+35 ELKRAALNHYFQNLNTPQQQAVFHVNGPVLVLAGAGSGKTTAMIHRIVQMIHFGDGWVQANASITK
-50 KYAKV
+50 EDAAYLKDYIADKQPADLERLCSILAV
-55 FLLQAFVIEFI
+55 QPIQPWHILAITFTNKAANELRNRLLQAIGEECASMLHASTFHS
-66 DQACILDGENAT
+66 ACVRILRRS
-78 DFVISKLETGCPLF
+78 ISKLGYDSNFTIYDTDDSQRLMKSCIADADVSEKQFPPRAVLTEISLAKDRMCSPEYFCIEAGSDYRKMVIGKLYKEYQNRLKSA
-92 NAAQYLV
+92 NALDFDDLIYKTV
-99 EHCKADEH
+99 E
-107 IEVQASAG
+107 
-115 TGKTTVM
+115 
-122 IDRILYLMHTQPDLH
+122 LL
-137 LPEIYMVTFTN
+137 
-148 DATNQMNKRL
+148 
-158 QDALVTRYDLTRD
+158 
-171 EKYLRWL
+171 
-178 EEQSQMN
+178 
-185 ISTIHSFAYQML
+185 
-197 REYGIGES
+197 ES
-205 FTKNLSIRSFQYEKK
+205 FPEELEYYQNRFRYI
-220 EIIKDMVDGKIDDS
+220 MVDEYQDTNHAQF
-234 KSIRGQLG
+234 RLVQL
-242 VPFYRANGILNQFW
+242 
-256 GRFLQLGVSHEDML
+256 
-270 KMDWGEPVDDE
+270 
-281 SKSFHKVITETI
+281 
-293 PKLDDKYFAVK
+293 
-304 RKNDG
+304 
-309 VGLDDIMRDLQE
+309 
-321 VLTSEYL
+321 
-328 PKPDI
+328 
-333 SMKYL
+333 
-338 FIDEFQDSDLS
+338 LS
-349 QIKVACYFVKLL
+349 QKHQNLC
-361 GAVLFVVGDVKQ
+361 VVGDDDQ

-665 TTPDTVSMMTIHA
+665 TAPDTVSMMTIHA

-751 LGEIQGDC
+751 LGEIQSDC
-759 MEQVQS
+759 IEQVQS

>member
-1 MEPLYSV
+1 MAE
-8 LLCNQQYSEYKER
+8 ETT
-21 ISKWLAKGIKVIWF
+21 I
-35 GQDENVVDELKTTFK
+35 ELKRAALNHYFQNLNTPQQQAVFHVNGPVLVLAGAGSGKTTAMIHRIVQMIHFGDGWVQANASITK
-50 KYAKV
+50 EDAAYLKDYIADKQPADLERLCSILAV
-55 FLLQAFVIEFI
+55 QPIQPWHILAITFTNKAANELRSRLLQAIGEECASMLHASTFHS
-66 DQACILDGENAT
+66 ACVRILRRS
-78 DFVISKLETGCPLF
+78 ISKLGYDSNFTIYDTDDSQRLMKSCIADADVSEKQFPPRAVLTEISLAKDRMCSPEYFCIEAGSDYRKMVIGKLYKEYQNRLKSA
-92 NAAQYLV
+92 NALDFDDLIYKTV
-99 EHCKADEH
+99 E
-107 IEVQASAG
+107 
-115 TGKTTVM
+115 
-122 IDRILYLMHTQPDLH
+122 LL
-137 LPEIYMVTFTN
+137 
-148 DATNQMNKRL
+148 
-158 QDALVTRYDLTRD
+158 
-171 EKYLRWL
+171 
-178 EEQSQMN
+178 
-185 ISTIHSFAYQML
+185 
-197 REYGIGES
+197 ES
-205 FTKNLSIRSFQYEKK
+205 FPEELEYYQNRFRYI
-220 EIIKDMVDGKIDDS
+220 MVDEYQDTNHAQF
-234 KSIRGQLG
+234 RLVQL
-242 VPFYRANGILNQFW
+242 
-256 GRFLQLGVSHEDML
+256 
-270 KMDWGEPVDDE
+270 
-281 SKSFHKVITETI
+281 
-293 PKLDDKYFAVK
+293 
-304 RKNDG
+304 
-309 VGLDDIMRDLQE
+309 
-321 VLTSEYL
+321 
-328 PKPDI
+328 
-333 SMKYL
+333 
-338 FIDEFQDSDLS
+338 LS
-349 QIKVACYFVKLL
+349 QKHQNLC
-361 GAVLFVVGDVKQ
+361 VVGDDDQ

-422 AGRKEKTLWTDLEDG
+422 AGRKEKTLWTDLEGG

-665 TTPDTVSMMTIHA
+665 TAPDTVSMMTIHA

-808 GARVRH
+808 GTRVRH
-814 KIFGEGTILSVTDMA
+814 KIFGEGTILSITDMA

>member
-1 MEPLYSV
+1 MAE
-8 LLCNQQYSEYKER
+8 ETT
-21 ISKWLAKGIKVIWF
+21 I
-35 GQDENVVDELKTTFK
+35 ELKRAALNHYFQNLNTPQQQAVFHVNGPVLVLAGAGSGKTTAMIHRIVQMIHFGDGWVQANASITK
-50 KYAKV
+50 EDAAYLKDYIADKQPADLERLCSILAV
-55 FLLQAFVIEFI
+55 QPIQPWHILAITFTNKAANELRSRLLQAIGEECASMLHASTFHS
-66 DQACILDGENAT
+66 ACVRILRRS
-78 DFVISKLETGCPLF
+78 ISKLGYDSNFTIYDTDDSQRLMKSCIADADVSEKQFPPRAVLTEISLAKDRMCSPEYFCIEAGSDYRKMVIGKLYKEYQNRLKSA
-92 NAAQYLV
+92 NALDFDDLIYKTV
-99 EHCKADEH
+99 E
-107 IEVQASAG
+107 
-115 TGKTTVM
+115 
-122 IDRILYLMHTQPDLH
+122 LL
-137 LPEIYMVTFTN
+137 
-148 DATNQMNKRL
+148 
-158 QDALVTRYDLTRD
+158 
-171 EKYLRWL
+171 
-178 EEQSQMN
+178 
-185 ISTIHSFAYQML
+185 
-197 REYGIGES
+197 ES
-205 FTKNLSIRSFQYEKK
+205 FPEELEYYQNRFRYI
-220 EIIKDMVDGKIDDS
+220 MVDEYQDTNHAQF
-234 KSIRGQLG
+234 RLVQL
-242 VPFYRANGILNQFW
+242 
-256 GRFLQLGVSHEDML
+256 
-270 KMDWGEPVDDE
+270 
-281 SKSFHKVITETI
+281 
-293 PKLDDKYFAVK
+293 
-304 RKNDG
+304 
-309 VGLDDIMRDLQE
+309 
-321 VLTSEYL
+321 
-328 PKPDI
+328 
-333 SMKYL
+333 
-338 FIDEFQDSDLS
+338 LS
-349 QIKVACYFVKLL
+349 QKHQNLC
-361 GAVLFVVGDVKQ
+361 VVGDDDQ

-450 ESRFVAEKIEK
+450 ESRFVAEKIAK

-534 EPKRGIGDAT
+534 EPKLGIADAT

-578 LKKFALMID
+578 LKKFALMVD

>member
-1 MEPLYSV
+1 MAE
-8 LLCNQQYSEYKER
+8 ETT
-21 ISKWLAKGIKVIWF
+21 I
-35 GQDENVVDELKTTFK
+35 ELKRAALNHYFQNLNTPQQQAVFHVNGPVLVLAGAGSGKTTAMIHRIVQMIHFGDGWVQANASITK
-50 KYAKV
+50 EDAAYLKDYIADKQPADLERLFSILAV
-55 FLLQAFVIEFI
+55 QPIQPWHILAITFTNKAANELRSRLLQAIGEECASMLHASTFHS
-66 DQACILDGENAT
+66 ACVRILRRS
-78 DFVISKLETGCPLF
+78 ISKLGYDSNFTIYDTDDSQRLMKSCIADADVSEKQFPPRAVLTEISLAKDRMCSPEYFCIEAGSDYRKMVIGKLYKEYQNRLKSA
-92 NAAQYLV
+92 NALDFDDLIYKTV
-99 EHCKADEH
+99 E
-107 IEVQASAG
+107 
-115 TGKTTVM
+115 
-122 IDRILYLMHTQPDLH
+122 LL
-137 LPEIYMVTFTN
+137 
-148 DATNQMNKRL
+148 
-158 QDALVTRYDLTRD
+158 
-171 EKYLRWL
+171 
-178 EEQSQMN
+178 
-185 ISTIHSFAYQML
+185 
-197 REYGIGES
+197 ES
-205 FTKNLSIRSFQYEKK
+205 FSEELEYYQNRFRYI
-220 EIIKDMVDGKIDDS
+220 MVDEYQDTNHAQF
-234 KSIRGQLG
+234 RLVQL
-242 VPFYRANGILNQFW
+242 
-256 GRFLQLGVSHEDML
+256 
-270 KMDWGEPVDDE
+270 
-281 SKSFHKVITETI
+281 
-293 PKLDDKYFAVK
+293 
-304 RKNDG
+304 
-309 VGLDDIMRDLQE
+309 
-321 VLTSEYL
+321 
-328 PKPDI
+328 
-333 SMKYL
+333 
-338 FIDEFQDSDLS
+338 LS
-349 QIKVACYFVKLL
+349 QKHQNLC
-361 GAVLFVVGDVKQ
+361 VVGDDDQ

-587 ELTDAVKTMQLDEF
+587 ELTNAVKTMQLDEF

-665 TTPDTVSMMTIHA
+665 TAPDTVSMMTIHA

-808 GARVRH
+808 GTRVRH
-814 KIFGEGTILSVTDMA
+814 KIFGEGTILSITDMA

>member
-1 MEPLYSV
+1 MAE
-8 LLCNQQYSEYKER
+8 ETT
-21 ISKWLAKGIKVIWF
+21 I
-35 GQDENVVDELKTTFK
+35 ELKRAALNHYFQNLNTPQQQAVFHVNGPVLVLAGAGSGKTTAMIHRIVQMIHFGDGWVQANASITK
-50 KYAKV
+50 EDAAYLKDYITDKQPADLERLCSILAVQPIQPWHILAITFTNKAANELRSR
-55 FLLQAFVIEFI
+55 LLQAIGEECASMLHASTFHS
-66 DQACILDGENAT
+66 ACVRILRRS
-78 DFVISKLETGCPLF
+78 ISKLGYDSNFTIYDTDDSQRLMKSCIADADVSEKQFPPRAVLTEISLAKDRMCSPEYFCIEAGSDYRKMVIGKLYKEYQNRLKSA
-92 NAAQYLV
+92 NALDFDDLIYKTV
-99 EHCKADEH
+99 E
-107 IEVQASAG
+107 
-115 TGKTTVM
+115 
-122 IDRILYLMHTQPDLH
+122 LL
-137 LPEIYMVTFTN
+137 
-148 DATNQMNKRL
+148 
-158 QDALVTRYDLTRD
+158 
-171 EKYLRWL
+171 
-178 EEQSQMN
+178 
-185 ISTIHSFAYQML
+185 
-197 REYGIGES
+197 ES
-205 FTKNLSIRSFQYEKK
+205 FPEELEYYQNRFRYI
-220 EIIKDMVDGKIDDS
+220 MVDEYQDTNHAQF
-234 KSIRGQLG
+234 RLVQL
-242 VPFYRANGILNQFW
+242 
-256 GRFLQLGVSHEDML
+256 
-270 KMDWGEPVDDE
+270 
-281 SKSFHKVITETI
+281 
-293 PKLDDKYFAVK
+293 
-304 RKNDG
+304 
-309 VGLDDIMRDLQE
+309 
-321 VLTSEYL
+321 
-328 PKPDI
+328 
-333 SMKYL
+333 
-338 FIDEFQDSDLS
+338 LS
-349 QIKVACYFVKLL
+349 QKHQNLC
-361 GAVLFVVGDVKQ
+361 VVGDDDQ

-578 LKKFALMID
+578 LKKFALMVD

-665 TTPDTVSMMTIHA
+665 TAPDTVSMMTIHA

-808 GARVRH
+808 GTRVRH
-814 KIFGEGTILSVTDMA
+814 KIFGEGTILSITDMA

>member
-1 MEPLYSV
+1 MAE
-8 LLCNQQYSEYKER
+8 ETT
-21 ISKWLAKGIKVIWF
+21 I
-35 GQDENVVDELKTTFK
+35 ELKRAALNHYFQNLNTPQQQAVFHVNGPVLVLAGAGSGKTTAMIHRIVQMIHFGDGWVQANASITK
-50 KYAKV
+50 EDAAYLKDYIADKQPADLERLCSILAV
-55 FLLQAFVIEFI
+55 QPIQPWHILAITFTNKAANELRSRLLQAIGEECASMLHASTFHS
-66 DQACILDGENAT
+66 ACVRILRRS
-78 DFVISKLETGCPLF
+78 ISKLGYDSNFTIYDTDDSQRLMKSCIADADVSEKQFPPRAVLTEISLAKDRMCSPEYFCIEAGSDYRKMVIGKLYKEYQNRLKSA
-92 NAAQYLV
+92 NALDFDDLIYKTV
-99 EHCKADEH
+99 E
-107 IEVQASAG
+107 
-115 TGKTTVM
+115 
-122 IDRILYLMHTQPDLH
+122 LL
-137 LPEIYMVTFTN
+137 
-148 DATNQMNKRL
+148 
-158 QDALVTRYDLTRD
+158 
-171 EKYLRWL
+171 
-178 EEQSQMN
+178 
-185 ISTIHSFAYQML
+185 
-197 REYGIGES
+197 ES
-205 FTKNLSIRSFQYEKK
+205 FPEELEYYQNRFRYI
-220 EIIKDMVDGKIDDS
+220 MVDEYQDTNHAQF
-234 KSIRGQLG
+234 RLVQL
-242 VPFYRANGILNQFW
+242 
-256 GRFLQLGVSHEDML
+256 
-270 KMDWGEPVDDE
+270 
-281 SKSFHKVITETI
+281 
-293 PKLDDKYFAVK
+293 
-304 RKNDG
+304 
-309 VGLDDIMRDLQE
+309 
-321 VLTSEYL
+321 
-328 PKPDI
+328 
-333 SMKYL
+333 
-338 FIDEFQDSDLS
+338 LS
-349 QIKVACYFVKLL
+349 QKHQNLC
-361 GAVLFVVGDVKQ
+361 VVGDDDQ

-450 ESRFVAEKIEK
+450 ESRFVAEKIAK

-578 LKKFALMID
+578 LKKFALMVD

-665 TTPDTVSMMTIHA
+665 TAPDTVSMMTIHA

>member
-1 MEPLYSV
+1 MAE
-8 LLCNQQYSEYKER
+8 ETT
-21 ISKWLAKGIKVIWF
+21 I
-35 GQDENVVDELKTTFK
+35 ELKRAALNHYFQNLNTPQQQAVFHVNGPVLVLAGAGSGKTTAMIHRIVQMIHFGDGWVQANASITK
-50 KYAKV
+50 EDAAYLKDYIADKQPADLERLCSILAV
-55 FLLQAFVIEFI
+55 QPIQPWHILAITFTNKAANELRSRLLQAIGEECASMLHASTFHS
-66 DQACILDGENAT
+66 ACVRILRRS
-78 DFVISKLETGCPLF
+78 ISKLGYDSNFTIYDTDDSQRLMKSCIADADVSEKQFPPRAVLTEISLAKDRMCSPEYFCIEAGSDYRKMVIGKLYKEYQNRLKSA
-92 NAAQYLV
+92 NALDFDDLIYKTV
-99 EHCKADEH
+99 E
-107 IEVQASAG
+107 
-115 TGKTTVM
+115 
-122 IDRILYLMHTQPDLH
+122 LL
-137 LPEIYMVTFTN
+137 
-148 DATNQMNKRL
+148 
-158 QDALVTRYDLTRD
+158 
-171 EKYLRWL
+171 
-178 EEQSQMN
+178 
-185 ISTIHSFAYQML
+185 
-197 REYGIGES
+197 ES
-205 FTKNLSIRSFQYEKK
+205 FPEELEYYQNRFRYI
-220 EIIKDMVDGKIDDS
+220 MVDEYQDTNHAQF
-234 KSIRGQLG
+234 RLVQL
-242 VPFYRANGILNQFW
+242 
-256 GRFLQLGVSHEDML
+256 
-270 KMDWGEPVDDE
+270 
-281 SKSFHKVITETI
+281 
-293 PKLDDKYFAVK
+293 
-304 RKNDG
+304 
-309 VGLDDIMRDLQE
+309 
-321 VLTSEYL
+321 
-328 PKPDI
+328 
-333 SMKYL
+333 
-338 FIDEFQDSDLS
+338 LS
-349 QIKVACYFVKLL
+349 QKHQNLC
-361 GAVLFVVGDVKQ
+361 VVGDDDQ

-450 ESRFVAEKIEK
+450 ESRFVAEKIAK

-578 LKKFALMID
+578 LKKFALMVD

-665 TTPDTVSMMTIHA
+665 TAPDTVSMMTIHA

-785 QQLASRRNHHPQKT
+785 QQLANRRNHHPQKT
-799 AAKSVNYSV
+799 AAKFVNYSV
-808 GARVRH
+808 GTRVRH
-814 KIFGEGTILSVTDMA
+814 KIFGEGTILSITDMA

>member
-1 MEPLYSV
+1 MAE
-8 LLCNQQYSEYKER
+8 ETT
-21 ISKWLAKGIKVIWF
+21 I
-35 GQDENVVDELKTTFK
+35 ELKRAALNHYFQNLNTPQQQAVFHVNGPVLVLAGAGSGKTTAMIHRIVQMIHFGDGWVQANASITK
-50 KYAKV
+50 EDAAYLKDYIADKQPADLERLCSILAV
-55 FLLQAFVIEFI
+55 QPIQPWHILAITFTNKAANELRSRLLQAIGEECASMLHASTFHS
-66 DQACILDGENAT
+66 ACVRILRRS
-78 DFVISKLETGCPLF
+78 ISKLGYDSNFTIYDTDDSQRLMKSCIADADVSEKQFPPRAVLTEISLAKDRMCSPEYFCIEAGSDYRKMVIGKLYKEYQNRLKSA
-92 NAAQYLV
+92 NALDFDDLIYKTV
-99 EHCKADEH
+99 E
-107 IEVQASAG
+107 
-115 TGKTTVM
+115 
-122 IDRILYLMHTQPDLH
+122 LL
-137 LPEIYMVTFTN
+137 
-148 DATNQMNKRL
+148 
-158 QDALVTRYDLTRD
+158 
-171 EKYLRWL
+171 
-178 EEQSQMN
+178 
-185 ISTIHSFAYQML
+185 
-197 REYGIGES
+197 ES
-205 FTKNLSIRSFQYEKK
+205 FPEELEYYQNRFRYI
-220 EIIKDMVDGKIDDS
+220 MVDEYQDTNHAQFRLVQLLS
-234 KSIRGQLG
+234 KKHQNL
-242 VPFYRANGILNQFW
+242 
-256 GRFLQLGVSHEDML
+256 
-270 KMDWGEPVDDE
+270 
-281 SKSFHKVITETI
+281 
-293 PKLDDKYFAVK
+293 
-304 RKNDG
+304 
-309 VGLDDIMRDLQE
+309 
-321 VLTSEYL
+321 
-328 PKPDI
+328 
-333 SMKYL
+333 
-338 FIDEFQDSDLS
+338 
-349 QIKVACYFVKLL
+349 C
-361 GAVLFVVGDVKQ
+361 VVGDDDQ

-578 LKKFALMID
+578 LKKFALMVD

-665 TTPDTVSMMTIHA
+665 TAPDTVSMMTIHA

-814 KIFGEGTILSVTDMA
+814 KIFGEGTILSVTAMA

>member
-1 MEPLYSV
+1 MAE
-8 LLCNQQYSEYKER
+8 ETT
-21 ISKWLAKGIKVIWF
+21 I
-35 GQDENVVDELKTTFK
+35 ELKRAALNHYFQNLNTPQQQAVFHVNGPVLVLAGAGSGKTTAMIHRIVQMIHFGDGWVQANASITK
-50 KYAKV
+50 EDAAYLKDYIADKQPADLERLCSILAV
-55 FLLQAFVIEFI
+55 QPIQPWHILAITFTNKAANELRSRLLQAIGEECASMLHASTFHS
-66 DQACILDGENAT
+66 ACVRILRRS
-78 DFVISKLETGCPLF
+78 ISKLGYDSNFTIYDTDDSQRLMKSCIADADVSEKQFPPRAVLTEISLAKDRMCSPEYFCIEAGSDYRKMVIGKLYKEYQNRLKSA
-92 NAAQYLV
+92 NALDFDDLIYKTV
-99 EHCKADEH
+99 E
-107 IEVQASAG
+107 
-115 TGKTTVM
+115 
-122 IDRILYLMHTQPDLH
+122 LL
-137 LPEIYMVTFTN
+137 
-148 DATNQMNKRL
+148 
-158 QDALVTRYDLTRD
+158 
-171 EKYLRWL
+171 
-178 EEQSQMN
+178 
-185 ISTIHSFAYQML
+185 
-197 REYGIGES
+197 ES
-205 FTKNLSIRSFQYEKK
+205 FSEELEYYQNRFRYI
-220 EIIKDMVDGKIDDS
+220 MVDEYQDTNHAQF
-234 KSIRGQLG
+234 RLVQL
-242 VPFYRANGILNQFW
+242 
-256 GRFLQLGVSHEDML
+256 
-270 KMDWGEPVDDE
+270 
-281 SKSFHKVITETI
+281 
-293 PKLDDKYFAVK
+293 
-304 RKNDG
+304 
-309 VGLDDIMRDLQE
+309 
-321 VLTSEYL
+321 
-328 PKPDI
+328 
-333 SMKYL
+333 
-338 FIDEFQDSDLS
+338 LS
-349 QIKVACYFVKLL
+349 QKHQNLC
-361 GAVLFVVGDVKQ
+361 VVGDDDQ

-587 ELTDAVKTMQLDEF
+587 ELTNAVKTMQLDEF

-665 TTPDTVSMMTIHA
+665 TAPDTVSMMTIHA

-808 GARVRH
+808 GTRVRH
-814 KIFGEGTILSVTDMA
+814 KIFGEGTILSITDMA

>member
-1 MEPLYSV
+1 MAE
-8 LLCNQQYSEYKER
+8 ETT
-21 ISKWLAKGIKVIWF
+21 I
-35 GQDENVVDELKTTFK
+35 ELKRAALNHYFQNLNTPQQQAVFHVNGPVLVLAGAGSGKTTAMIHRIVQMIHFGDGWVQANASITK
-50 KYAKV
+50 EDAAYLKDYIADKQPADLERLCSILAV
-55 FLLQAFVIEFI
+55 QPIQPWHILAITFTNKAANELRNRLLQAIGEECASMLHASTFHS
-66 DQACILDGENAT
+66 ACVRILRRS
-78 DFVISKLETGCPLF
+78 ISKLGYDSNFTIYDTDDSQRLMKSCIADADVSEKQFPPRAVLTEISLAKDRMCSPEYFCIEAGSDYRKMVIGKLYKEYQNRLKSA
-92 NAAQYLV
+92 NALDFDDLIYKTV
-99 EHCKADEH
+99 E
-107 IEVQASAG
+107 
-115 TGKTTVM
+115 
-122 IDRILYLMHTQPDLH
+122 LL
-137 LPEIYMVTFTN
+137 
-148 DATNQMNKRL
+148 
-158 QDALVTRYDLTRD
+158 
-171 EKYLRWL
+171 
-178 EEQSQMN
+178 
-185 ISTIHSFAYQML
+185 
-197 REYGIGES
+197 ES
-205 FTKNLSIRSFQYEKK
+205 FPEELEYYQNRFRYI
-220 EIIKDMVDGKIDDS
+220 MVDEYQDTNHAQF
-234 KSIRGQLG
+234 RLVQL
-242 VPFYRANGILNQFW
+242 
-256 GRFLQLGVSHEDML
+256 
-270 KMDWGEPVDDE
+270 
-281 SKSFHKVITETI
+281 
-293 PKLDDKYFAVK
+293 
-304 RKNDG
+304 
-309 VGLDDIMRDLQE
+309 
-321 VLTSEYL
+321 
-328 PKPDI
+328 
-333 SMKYL
+333 
-338 FIDEFQDSDLS
+338 LS
-349 QIKVACYFVKLL
+349 QKHQNLC
-361 GAVLFVVGDVKQ
+361 VVGDDDQ

-437 KKIIWYKAVDETD
+437 KKIIWYKAVDEND

-534 EPKRGIGDAT
+534 EPKSGIGDAT

-665 TTPDTVSMMTIHA
+665 TAPDTVSMMTIHA

-785 QQLASRRNHHPQKT
+785 QQLANRRNHHPQKT

>member
-1 MEPLYSV
+1 MAE
-8 LLCNQQYSEYKER
+8 ETT
-21 ISKWLAKGIKVIWF
+21 I
-35 GQDENVVDELKTTFK
+35 ELKRAALNHYFQNLNTPQQQAVFHVNGPVLVLAGAGSGKTTAMIHRIVQMIHFGDGWVQANASITK
-50 KYAKV
+50 EDAAYLKDYIADKQPADLERLCSILAV
-55 FLLQAFVIEFI
+55 QPIQPWHILAITFTNKAANELRSRLLQAIGEECASMLHASTFHS
-66 DQACILDGENAT
+66 ACVRILRRS
-78 DFVISKLETGCPLF
+78 ISKLGYDSNFTIYDTDDSQRLMKSCIADADVSEKQFPPRAVLTEISLAKDQMCSPEYFCIEAGSDYRKMVIGKLYKEYQNRLKSA
-92 NAAQYLV
+92 NALDFDDLIYKTV
-99 EHCKADEH
+99 E
-107 IEVQASAG
+107 
-115 TGKTTVM
+115 
-122 IDRILYLMHTQPDLH
+122 LL
-137 LPEIYMVTFTN
+137 
-148 DATNQMNKRL
+148 
-158 QDALVTRYDLTRD
+158 
-171 EKYLRWL
+171 
-178 EEQSQMN
+178 
-185 ISTIHSFAYQML
+185 
-197 REYGIGES
+197 ES
-205 FTKNLSIRSFQYEKK
+205 FPEELEYYQNRFRYI
-220 EIIKDMVDGKIDDS
+220 MVDEYQDTNHAQF
-234 KSIRGQLG
+234 RLVQL
-242 VPFYRANGILNQFW
+242 
-256 GRFLQLGVSHEDML
+256 
-270 KMDWGEPVDDE
+270 
-281 SKSFHKVITETI
+281 
-293 PKLDDKYFAVK
+293 
-304 RKNDG
+304 
-309 VGLDDIMRDLQE
+309 
-321 VLTSEYL
+321 
-328 PKPDI
+328 
-333 SMKYL
+333 
-338 FIDEFQDSDLS
+338 LS
-349 QIKVACYFVKLL
+349 QKHQNLC
-361 GAVLFVVGDVKQ
+361 VVGDDDQ

-665 TTPDTVSMMTIHA
+665 TAPDTVSMMTIHA

-799 AAKSVNYSV
+799 AEKSVNYSV
-808 GARVRH
+808 GTRVRH
-814 KIFGEGTILSVTDMA
+814 KIFGEGTILSITDMA

>member
-1 MEPLYSV
+1 MAE
-8 LLCNQQYSEYKER
+8 ETT
-21 ISKWLAKGIKVIWF
+21 I
-35 GQDENVVDELKTTFK
+35 ELKRAALNHYFQNLNTPQQQAVFHVNGPVLVLAGAGSGKTTAMIHRIVQMIHFGDGWVQANASITK
-50 KYAKV
+50 EDAAYLKDYIADKQPADLERLCSILAV
-55 FLLQAFVIEFI
+55 QPIQPWHILAITFTNKAANELRSRLLQAIGEECASMLHASTFHS
-66 DQACILDGENAT
+66 ACVRILRRS
-78 DFVISKLETGCPLF
+78 ISKLGYDSNFTIYDTDDSQRLMKSCIADADVSEKQFPPRAVLTEISLAKDRMCSPEYFCIEAGSDYRKMVIGKLYKEYQNRLKSA
-92 NAAQYLV
+92 NALDFDDLIYKTV
-99 EHCKADEH
+99 E
-107 IEVQASAG
+107 
-115 TGKTTVM
+115 
-122 IDRILYLMHTQPDLH
+122 LL
-137 LPEIYMVTFTN
+137 
-148 DATNQMNKRL
+148 
-158 QDALVTRYDLTRD
+158 
-171 EKYLRWL
+171 
-178 EEQSQMN
+178 
-185 ISTIHSFAYQML
+185 
-197 REYGIGES
+197 ES
-205 FTKNLSIRSFQYEKK
+205 FPEELEYYQNRFRYI
-220 EIIKDMVDGKIDDS
+220 MVDEYQDTNHAQF
-234 KSIRGQLG
+234 RLVQL
-242 VPFYRANGILNQFW
+242 
-256 GRFLQLGVSHEDML
+256 
-270 KMDWGEPVDDE
+270 
-281 SKSFHKVITETI
+281 
-293 PKLDDKYFAVK
+293 
-304 RKNDG
+304 
-309 VGLDDIMRDLQE
+309 
-321 VLTSEYL
+321 
-328 PKPDI
+328 
-333 SMKYL
+333 
-338 FIDEFQDSDLS
+338 LS
-349 QIKVACYFVKLL
+349 QKHQNLC
-361 GAVLFVVGDVKQ
+361 VVGDDDQ

-665 TTPDTVSMMTIHA
+665 TAPDTVSMMTIHA

-688 LIGMEENIFPSARS
+688 LIGMEENIFTSARS

-808 GARVRH
+808 GTRVRH

>member
-1 MEPLYSV
+1 MAE
-8 LLCNQQYSEYKER
+8 ETT
-21 ISKWLAKGIKVIWF
+21 I
-35 GQDENVVDELKTTFK
+35 ELKRAALNHYFQNLNTPQQQAVFHVNGPVLVLAGAGSGKTTAMIHRIVQMIHFGDGWVQANASITK
-50 KYAKV
+50 EDAAYLKDYIADKQPADLERLCSILAV
-55 FLLQAFVIEFI
+55 QPIQPWHILAITFTNKAANELRSRLLQAIGEECASMLHASTFHS
-66 DQACILDGENAT
+66 ACVRILRRS
-78 DFVISKLETGCPLF
+78 ISKLGYDSNFTIYDTDDSQRLMKSCIADADVSEKQFPPRAVLTEISLAKDRMCSPEYFCIEAGSDYRKMVIGKLYKEYQNRLKSA
-92 NAAQYLV
+92 NAL
-99 EHCKADEH
+99 DF
-107 IEVQASAG
+107 
-115 TGKTTVM
+115 
-122 IDRILYLMHTQPDLH
+122 D
-137 LPEIYMVTFTN
+137 
-148 DATNQMNKRL
+148 
-158 QDALVTRYDLTRD
+158 DLTYKTV
-171 EKYLRWL
+171 ELLVSFPEEL
-178 EEQSQMN
+178 EY
-185 ISTIHSFAYQML
+185 YQN
-197 REYGIGES
+197 RFRYI
-205 FTKNLSIRSFQYEKK
+205 
-220 EIIKDMVDGKIDDS
+220 MVDEYQDTNHAQF
-234 KSIRGQLG
+234 RLVQL
-242 VPFYRANGILNQFW
+242 
-256 GRFLQLGVSHEDML
+256 
-270 KMDWGEPVDDE
+270 
-281 SKSFHKVITETI
+281 
-293 PKLDDKYFAVK
+293 
-304 RKNDG
+304 
-309 VGLDDIMRDLQE
+309 
-321 VLTSEYL
+321 
-328 PKPDI
+328 
-333 SMKYL
+333 
-338 FIDEFQDSDLS
+338 LS
-349 QIKVACYFVKLL
+349 QKHQNLC
-361 GAVLFVVGDVKQ
+361 VVGDDDQ

-392 FQNAVVIRLE
+392 FQNAVAIRLE

-665 TTPDTVSMMTIHA
+665 TAPDTVSMMTIHA

-741 MTTSNPRSRF
+741 MTTSNPRSR
-751 LGEIQGDC
+751 
-759 MEQVQS
+759 
-765 KKNVAA
+765 
-771 GTRKVEMVQSISLQ
+771 
-785 QQLASRRNHHPQKT
+785 
-799 AAKSVNYSV
+799 
-808 GARVRH
+808 
-814 KIFGEGTILSVTDMA
+814 
-829 NDSMLEIGFDQ
+829 
-840 VGTKKVM
+840 
-847 ANFASSKMQV
+847 
-857 IS
+857 

>member
-1 MEPLYSV
+1 MAE
-8 LLCNQQYSEYKER
+8 ETT
-21 ISKWLAKGIKVIWF
+21 I
-35 GQDENVVDELKTTFK
+35 ELKRAALNHYFQNLNTPQQQAVFHVNGPVLVLAGAGSGKTTAMIHRIVQMIHFGDGWVQANASITK
-50 KYAKV
+50 EDAAYLKDYIADKQPADLERLCSILAV
-55 FLLQAFVIEFI
+55 QPIQPWHILAITFTNKAANELRSRLLQAIGEECASMLHASTFHS
-66 DQACILDGENAT
+66 ACVRILRRS
-78 DFVISKLETGCPLF
+78 ISKLGYDSNFTIYDTDDSQRLMKSCIADADVSEKQFPPRAVLTEISLAKDRMCSPEYFCIEAGSDYRKMVIGKLYKEYQNRLKSA
-92 NAAQYLV
+92 NALDFDDLIYKTV
-99 EHCKADEH
+99 E
-107 IEVQASAG
+107 
-115 TGKTTVM
+115 
-122 IDRILYLMHTQPDLH
+122 LL
-137 LPEIYMVTFTN
+137 
-148 DATNQMNKRL
+148 
-158 QDALVTRYDLTRD
+158 
-171 EKYLRWL
+171 
-178 EEQSQMN
+178 
-185 ISTIHSFAYQML
+185 
-197 REYGIGES
+197 ES
-205 FTKNLSIRSFQYEKK
+205 FPEELEYYQNRFRYI
-220 EIIKDMVDGKIDDS
+220 MVDEYQDTNHAQF
-234 KSIRGQLG
+234 RLVQL
-242 VPFYRANGILNQFW
+242 
-256 GRFLQLGVSHEDML
+256 
-270 KMDWGEPVDDE
+270 
-281 SKSFHKVITETI
+281 
-293 PKLDDKYFAVK
+293 
-304 RKNDG
+304 
-309 VGLDDIMRDLQE
+309 
-321 VLTSEYL
+321 
-328 PKPDI
+328 
-333 SMKYL
+333 
-338 FIDEFQDSDLS
+338 LS
-349 QIKVACYFVKLL
+349 QKHQNLC
-361 GAVLFVVGDVKQ
+361 VVGDDDQ

-665 TTPDTVSMMTIHA
+665 TAPDTVSMMTIHA

>member
-1 MEPLYSV
+1 MAE
-8 LLCNQQYSEYKER
+8 ETT
-21 ISKWLAKGIKVIWF
+21 I
-35 GQDENVVDELKTTFK
+35 ELKRAALNHYFQNLNTPQQQAVFHVNGPVLVLAGAGSGKTTAMIHRIVQMIHFGDGWVQANASITK
-50 KYAKV
+50 EDAAYLKDYIADKQPADLERLCSILAV
-55 FLLQAFVIEFI
+55 QPIQPWHILAITFTNKAANELRNRLLQAIGEECASMLHASTFHS
-66 DQACILDGENAT
+66 ACVRILRRS
-78 DFVISKLETGCPLF
+78 ISKLGYDSNFTIYDTDDSQRLMKSCIADADVSEKQFPPRAVLTEISLAKDRMCSPEYFCIEAGSDYRKMVIGKLYKEYQNRLKSA
-92 NAAQYLV
+92 NALDFDDLIYKTV
-99 EHCKADEH
+99 E
-107 IEVQASAG
+107 
-115 TGKTTVM
+115 
-122 IDRILYLMHTQPDLH
+122 LL
-137 LPEIYMVTFTN
+137 
-148 DATNQMNKRL
+148 
-158 QDALVTRYDLTRD
+158 
-171 EKYLRWL
+171 
-178 EEQSQMN
+178 
-185 ISTIHSFAYQML
+185 
-197 REYGIGES
+197 ES
-205 FTKNLSIRSFQYEKK
+205 FPEELEYYQNRFRYI
-220 EIIKDMVDGKIDDS
+220 MVDEYQDTNHAQFRLVQLLS
-234 KSIRGQLG
+234 KKHQNL
-242 VPFYRANGILNQFW
+242 
-256 GRFLQLGVSHEDML
+256 
-270 KMDWGEPVDDE
+270 
-281 SKSFHKVITETI
+281 
-293 PKLDDKYFAVK
+293 
-304 RKNDG
+304 
-309 VGLDDIMRDLQE
+309 
-321 VLTSEYL
+321 
-328 PKPDI
+328 
-333 SMKYL
+333 
-338 FIDEFQDSDLS
+338 
-349 QIKVACYFVKLL
+349 C
-361 GAVLFVVGDVKQ
+361 VVGDDDQ

-636 LKYMKESELPSL
+636 LKYMRESELPSL

-665 TTPDTVSMMTIHA
+665 TAPDTVSMMTIHA

>member
-1 MEPLYSV
+1 MAE
-8 LLCNQQYSEYKER
+8 ETT
-21 ISKWLAKGIKVIWF
+21 I
-35 GQDENVVDELKTTFK
+35 ELKRAALNHYFQNLNTPQQQAVFHVNGPVLVLAGAGSGKTTAMIHRIVQMIHFGDGWVQANASITK
-50 KYAKV
+50 EDAAYLKDYIADKQPADLERFCSILAV
-55 FLLQAFVIEFI
+55 QPIQPWHILAITFTNKAANELRSRLLQAIGEECASMLHASTFHS
-66 DQACILDGENAT
+66 ACVRILRRS
-78 DFVISKLETGCPLF
+78 ISKLGYDSNFTIYDTDDSQRLMKSCIADADVSEKQFPPRAVLTEISLAKDRMCSPEYFCIEAGSDYRKMVIGKLYKEYQNRLKSA
-92 NAAQYLV
+92 NALDFDDLIYKTV
-99 EHCKADEH
+99 E
-107 IEVQASAG
+107 
-115 TGKTTVM
+115 
-122 IDRILYLMHTQPDLH
+122 LL
-137 LPEIYMVTFTN
+137 
-148 DATNQMNKRL
+148 
-158 QDALVTRYDLTRD
+158 
-171 EKYLRWL
+171 
-178 EEQSQMN
+178 
-185 ISTIHSFAYQML
+185 
-197 REYGIGES
+197 ES
-205 FTKNLSIRSFQYEKK
+205 FPEELEYYQNRFRYI
-220 EIIKDMVDGKIDDS
+220 MVDEYQDTNHAQF
-234 KSIRGQLG
+234 RLVQL
-242 VPFYRANGILNQFW
+242 
-256 GRFLQLGVSHEDML
+256 
-270 KMDWGEPVDDE
+270 
-281 SKSFHKVITETI
+281 
-293 PKLDDKYFAVK
+293 
-304 RKNDG
+304 
-309 VGLDDIMRDLQE
+309 
-321 VLTSEYL
+321 
-328 PKPDI
+328 
-333 SMKYL
+333 
-338 FIDEFQDSDLS
+338 LS
-349 QIKVACYFVKLL
+349 QKHQNLC
-361 GAVLFVVGDVKQ
+361 VVGDDDQ

-450 ESRFVAEKIEK
+450 ESRFVAEKIAK

-578 LKKFALMID
+578 LKKFALMVD

-665 TTPDTVSMMTIHA
+665 TAPDTVSMMTIHA

-808 GARVRH
+808 GTRVRH
-814 KIFGEGTILSVTDMA
+814 KIFGEGTILSITDMA

>member
-1 MEPLYSV
+1 MAE
-8 LLCNQQYSEYKER
+8 ETT
-21 ISKWLAKGIKVIWF
+21 I
-35 GQDENVVDELKTTFK
+35 ELKRAALNHYFQNLNTPQQQAVFHVNGPVLVLAGAGSGKTTAMIHRIVQMIHFGDGWVQANASITK
-50 KYAKV
+50 EDAAYLKDYIADKQPADLERLCSILAV
-55 FLLQAFVIEFI
+55 QPIQPWHILAITFTNKAANELRSRLLQAIGEECASMLHASTFHS
-66 DQACILDGENAT
+66 ACVRILRRS
-78 DFVISKLETGCPLF
+78 ISKLGYDSNFTIYDTDDSQRLMKSCIADADVSEKQFPPRAVLTEISLAKDRMCSPEYFCIEAGSDYRKMVIGKLYKEYQNRLKSA
-92 NAAQYLV
+92 NALDFDDLIYKTV
-99 EHCKADEH
+99 E
-107 IEVQASAG
+107 
-115 TGKTTVM
+115 
-122 IDRILYLMHTQPDLH
+122 LL
-137 LPEIYMVTFTN
+137 
-148 DATNQMNKRL
+148 
-158 QDALVTRYDLTRD
+158 
-171 EKYLRWL
+171 
-178 EEQSQMN
+178 
-185 ISTIHSFAYQML
+185 
-197 REYGIGES
+197 ES
-205 FTKNLSIRSFQYEKK
+205 FPEELEYYQNRFRYI
-220 EIIKDMVDGKIDDS
+220 MVDEYQDTNHAQF
-234 KSIRGQLG
+234 RLVQL
-242 VPFYRANGILNQFW
+242 
-256 GRFLQLGVSHEDML
+256 
-270 KMDWGEPVDDE
+270 
-281 SKSFHKVITETI
+281 
-293 PKLDDKYFAVK
+293 
-304 RKNDG
+304 
-309 VGLDDIMRDLQE
+309 
-321 VLTSEYL
+321 
-328 PKPDI
+328 
-333 SMKYL
+333 
-338 FIDEFQDSDLS
+338 LS
-349 QIKVACYFVKLL
+349 QKHQNLC
-361 GAVLFVVGDVKQ
+361 VVGDDDQ

-392 FQNAVVIRLE
+392 FQNAVAIRLE

-655 SLYADAEQTE
+655 SIYADAEQTE
-665 TTPDTVSMMTIHA
+665 TAPDTVSMMTIHA

-765 KKNVAA
+765 KKNIAA

-808 GARVRH
+808 GTRVRH

>member
-1 MEPLYSV
+1 MAE
-8 LLCNQQYSEYKER
+8 ETT
-21 ISKWLAKGIKVIWF
+21 I
-35 GQDENVVDELKTTFK
+35 ELKRAALNHYFQNLNTPQQQAVFHVNGPVLVLAGAGSGKTTAMIHRIVQMIHFGDGWVQANASITK
-50 KYAKV
+50 EDAAYLKDYIADKQPADLERLCSILAV
-55 FLLQAFVIEFI
+55 QPIQPWHILAITFTNKAANELRSRLLQAIGEECASMLHASTFHS
-66 DQACILDGENAT
+66 ACVRILRRS
-78 DFVISKLETGCPLF
+78 ISKLGYDSNFTIYDTDDSQRLMKSCIVDADVSEKQFPPRAVLTEISLAKDRMCSPEYFCIEAGSDYRKMVIGKLYKEYQNRLKSA
-92 NAAQYLV
+92 NALDFDDLIYKTV
-99 EHCKADEH
+99 E
-107 IEVQASAG
+107 
-115 TGKTTVM
+115 
-122 IDRILYLMHTQPDLH
+122 LL
-137 LPEIYMVTFTN
+137 
-148 DATNQMNKRL
+148 
-158 QDALVTRYDLTRD
+158 
-171 EKYLRWL
+171 
-178 EEQSQMN
+178 
-185 ISTIHSFAYQML
+185 
-197 REYGIGES
+197 ES
-205 FTKNLSIRSFQYEKK
+205 FPEELEYYQNRFRYI
-220 EIIKDMVDGKIDDS
+220 MVDEYQDTNHAQF
-234 KSIRGQLG
+234 RLVQL
-242 VPFYRANGILNQFW
+242 
-256 GRFLQLGVSHEDML
+256 
-270 KMDWGEPVDDE
+270 
-281 SKSFHKVITETI
+281 
-293 PKLDDKYFAVK
+293 
-304 RKNDG
+304 
-309 VGLDDIMRDLQE
+309 
-321 VLTSEYL
+321 
-328 PKPDI
+328 
-333 SMKYL
+333 
-338 FIDEFQDSDLS
+338 LS
-349 QIKVACYFVKLL
+349 QKHQNLC
-361 GAVLFVVGDVKQ
+361 VVGDDDQ

-392 FQNAVVIRLE
+392 FQNAVAIRLE

-665 TTPDTVSMMTIHA
+665 TAPDTVSMMTIHA

-765 KKNVAA
+765 KKNIAA

-808 GARVRH
+808 GTRVRH

>member
-1 MEPLYSV
+1 MAE
-8 LLCNQQYSEYKER
+8 ETT
-21 ISKWLAKGIKVIWF
+21 I
-35 GQDENVVDELKTTFK
+35 ELKRAALNHYFQNLNTPQQQAVFHVNGPVLVLAGAGSGKTTAMIHRIVQMIHFGDGWVQANASITK
-50 KYAKV
+50 EDAAYLKDYIADKQPADLERLCSILAV
-55 FLLQAFVIEFI
+55 QPIQPWHILAITFTNKAANELRSRLLQAIGEECASMLHASTFHS
-66 DQACILDGENAT
+66 ACVRILRRS
-78 DFVISKLETGCPLF
+78 ISKLGYDSNFTIYDTDDSQRLMKSCIADADVSEKQFPPRAVLTEISLAKDRMCSPEYFCIEAGSDYRKMVIGKLYKEYQNRLKSA
-92 NAAQYLV
+92 NALDFDDLIYKTV
-99 EHCKADEH
+99 E
-107 IEVQASAG
+107 
-115 TGKTTVM
+115 
-122 IDRILYLMHTQPDLH
+122 LL
-137 LPEIYMVTFTN
+137 
-148 DATNQMNKRL
+148 
-158 QDALVTRYDLTRD
+158 
-171 EKYLRWL
+171 
-178 EEQSQMN
+178 
-185 ISTIHSFAYQML
+185 
-197 REYGIGES
+197 ES
-205 FTKNLSIRSFQYEKK
+205 FPEELEYYQNRFRYI
-220 EIIKDMVDGKIDDS
+220 MVDEYQDTNHAQF
-234 KSIRGQLG
+234 RLVQL
-242 VPFYRANGILNQFW
+242 
-256 GRFLQLGVSHEDML
+256 
-270 KMDWGEPVDDE
+270 
-281 SKSFHKVITETI
+281 
-293 PKLDDKYFAVK
+293 
-304 RKNDG
+304 
-309 VGLDDIMRDLQE
+309 
-321 VLTSEYL
+321 
-328 PKPDI
+328 
-333 SMKYL
+333 
-338 FIDEFQDSDLS
+338 LS
-349 QIKVACYFVKLL
+349 QKHQNLC
-361 GAVLFVVGDVKQ
+361 VVGDDDQ

-392 FQNAVVIRLE
+392 FKNAVVIRLE

-665 TTPDTVSMMTIHA
+665 TAPDTVSMMTIHA

-808 GARVRH
+808 GTRVRH

>member
-1 MEPLYSV
+1 MAE
-8 LLCNQQYSEYKER
+8 ETT
-21 ISKWLAKGIKVIWF
+21 I
-35 GQDENVVDELKTTFK
+35 ELKRAALNHYFQNLNTPQQQAVFHVNGPVLVLAGAGSGKTTAMIHRIVQMIHFGDGWVQANASITK
-50 KYAKV
+50 EDAAYLKDYIADKQPADLERLCSILAV
-55 FLLQAFVIEFI
+55 QPIQPWHILAITFTNKAANELRSRLLQAIGEECASMLHASTFHS
-66 DQACILDGENAT
+66 ACVRILRRS
-78 DFVISKLETGCPLF
+78 ISKLGYDSNFTIYDTDDSQRLMKSCIADADVSEKQFPPRAVLTEISLAKDRMCSPEYFCIEAGSDYRKMVIGKLYKEYQNRLKSA
-92 NAAQYLV
+92 NALDFDDLIYKTV
-99 EHCKADEH
+99 E
-107 IEVQASAG
+107 
-115 TGKTTVM
+115 
-122 IDRILYLMHTQPDLH
+122 LL
-137 LPEIYMVTFTN
+137 
-148 DATNQMNKRL
+148 
-158 QDALVTRYDLTRD
+158 
-171 EKYLRWL
+171 
-178 EEQSQMN
+178 
-185 ISTIHSFAYQML
+185 
-197 REYGIGES
+197 ES
-205 FTKNLSIRSFQYEKK
+205 FPEELEYYQNRFRYI
-220 EIIKDMVDGKIDDS
+220 MVDEYQDTNHAQF
-234 KSIRGQLG
+234 RLVQL
-242 VPFYRANGILNQFW
+242 
-256 GRFLQLGVSHEDML
+256 
-270 KMDWGEPVDDE
+270 
-281 SKSFHKVITETI
+281 
-293 PKLDDKYFAVK
+293 
-304 RKNDG
+304 
-309 VGLDDIMRDLQE
+309 
-321 VLTSEYL
+321 
-328 PKPDI
+328 
-333 SMKYL
+333 
-338 FIDEFQDSDLS
+338 LS
-349 QIKVACYFVKLL
+349 QKHQNLC
-361 GAVLFVVGDVKQ
+361 VVGDDDQ

-665 TTPDTVSMMTIHA
+665 TAPDTVSMMTIHA

-688 LIGMEENIFPSARS
+688 LIGMEENIFPSAHS

-808 GARVRH
+808 GTRVRH
-814 KIFGEGTILSVTDMA
+814 KIFGEGTILSITDMA

>member
-1 MEPLYSV
+1 MAE
-8 LLCNQQYSEYKER
+8 ETT
-21 ISKWLAKGIKVIWF
+21 I
-35 GQDENVVDELKTTFK
+35 ELKRAALNHYFQNLNTPQQQAVFHVNGPVLVLAGAGSGKTTAMIHRIVQMIHFGDGWVQANASITK
-50 KYAKV
+50 EDAAYLKDYIADKQPADLERLCSILAV
-55 FLLQAFVIEFI
+55 RPIQPWHILAITFTNKAANELRSRLLQAIGEECASMLHASTFHS
-66 DQACILDGENAT
+66 ACVRILRRS
-78 DFVISKLETGCPLF
+78 ISKLGYDSNFTIYDTDDSQRLMKSCIADADVSEKQFPPRAVLTEISLAKDRMCSPEYFCIEAGSDYRKMVIGKLYKEYQNRLKSA
-92 NAAQYLV
+92 NALDFDDLIYKTV
-99 EHCKADEH
+99 E
-107 IEVQASAG
+107 
-115 TGKTTVM
+115 
-122 IDRILYLMHTQPDLH
+122 LL
-137 LPEIYMVTFTN
+137 
-148 DATNQMNKRL
+148 
-158 QDALVTRYDLTRD
+158 
-171 EKYLRWL
+171 
-178 EEQSQMN
+178 
-185 ISTIHSFAYQML
+185 
-197 REYGIGES
+197 ES
-205 FTKNLSIRSFQYEKK
+205 FPEELEYYQNRFRYI
-220 EIIKDMVDGKIDDS
+220 MVDEYQDTNHAQF
-234 KSIRGQLG
+234 RLVQL
-242 VPFYRANGILNQFW
+242 
-256 GRFLQLGVSHEDML
+256 
-270 KMDWGEPVDDE
+270 
-281 SKSFHKVITETI
+281 
-293 PKLDDKYFAVK
+293 
-304 RKNDG
+304 
-309 VGLDDIMRDLQE
+309 
-321 VLTSEYL
+321 
-328 PKPDI
+328 
-333 SMKYL
+333 
-338 FIDEFQDSDLS
+338 LS
-349 QIKVACYFVKLL
+349 QKHQNLC
-361 GAVLFVVGDVKQ
+361 VVGDDDQ

-578 LKKFALMID
+578 LKKFALMVD

-665 TTPDTVSMMTIHA
+665 TAPDTVSMMTIHA

-808 GARVRH
+808 GTRVRH
-814 KIFGEGTILSVTDMA
+814 KIFGEGTILSITDMA

>member
-1 MEPLYSV
+1 MAE
-8 LLCNQQYSEYKER
+8 ETT
-21 ISKWLAKGIKVIWF
+21 I
-35 GQDENVVDELKTTFK
+35 ELKRAALNHYFQNLNTPQQQAVFHVNGPVLVLAGAGSGKTTAMIHRIVQMIHFGDGWVQANASITK
-50 KYAKV
+50 EDAAYLKDYIADKQPADLERLCSILAV
-55 FLLQAFVIEFI
+55 QPIQPWHILAITFTNKAANELRSRLLQAIGEECASMLHASTFHS
-66 DQACILDGENAT
+66 ACVRILRRS
-78 DFVISKLETGCPLF
+78 ISKLGYDSNFTIYDTDDSQRLMKSCIADADVSEKQFPPRAVLTEISLAKDRMCSPEYFCIEAGSDYRKMVIGKLYKEYQNRLKSA
-92 NAAQYLV
+92 NALDFDDLIYKTV
-99 EHCKADEH
+99 E
-107 IEVQASAG
+107 
-115 TGKTTVM
+115 
-122 IDRILYLMHTQPDLH
+122 LL
-137 LPEIYMVTFTN
+137 
-148 DATNQMNKRL
+148 
-158 QDALVTRYDLTRD
+158 
-171 EKYLRWL
+171 
-178 EEQSQMN
+178 
-185 ISTIHSFAYQML
+185 
-197 REYGIGES
+197 ES
-205 FTKNLSIRSFQYEKK
+205 FPEELEYYQNRFRYI
-220 EIIKDMVDGKIDDS
+220 MVDEYQDTNHAQF
-234 KSIRGQLG
+234 RLVQL
-242 VPFYRANGILNQFW
+242 
-256 GRFLQLGVSHEDML
+256 
-270 KMDWGEPVDDE
+270 
-281 SKSFHKVITETI
+281 
-293 PKLDDKYFAVK
+293 
-304 RKNDG
+304 
-309 VGLDDIMRDLQE
+309 
-321 VLTSEYL
+321 
-328 PKPDI
+328 
-333 SMKYL
+333 
-338 FIDEFQDSDLS
+338 LS
-349 QIKVACYFVKLL
+349 QKHQNLC
-361 GAVLFVVGDVKQ
+361 VVGDDDQ

-402 QNYRSTKTILEA
+402 QNYRSTKTILKA

-572 SKKVAH
+572 SKKVTH
-578 LKKFALMID
+578 LKKFALMVD

-665 TTPDTVSMMTIHA
+665 TAPDTVSMMTIHA

-759 MEQVQS
+759 IEQVQS